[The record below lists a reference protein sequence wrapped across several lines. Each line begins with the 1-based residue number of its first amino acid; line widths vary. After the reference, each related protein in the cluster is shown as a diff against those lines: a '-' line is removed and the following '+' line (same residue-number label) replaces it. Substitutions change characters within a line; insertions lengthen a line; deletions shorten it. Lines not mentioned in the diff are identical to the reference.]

1 MNAMVGCGARIGHQ
15 MTSDD
20 GVDENEDDEWEEE
33 KQTNGAH
40 KEKEWPKCVGLR
52 HTKG

>member
-1 MNAMVGCGARIGHQ
+1 